1 MAAEEKPSP
10 RSQRPPGH
18 LEREETRLWRLALLF
33 MVLLAVALAV
43 LVWERLQSIPYHLGA
58 IAPGLLLLSVLF
70 AAYAYGRRREV
81 SELQVLLKDL
91 QDRVGVTPSED
102 QLDQLSQVILRSQ
115 RSFKELIDSFDD
127 VACAVSLDGTLR
139 TVNRRLSDLLRVPY
153 AEIVN
158 HKFDEFCETPVRGEI
173 EAGLGRFLERR
184 RWSGVVPVKLKNSA
198 RVLYFDCVLNAI
210 VKADEVVGASILAHD
225 VTDEREKEK
234 RFTELFETLQE
245 GVYFSTPE
253 GKLLDVNPALVAML
267 HYRNKEELLAL
278 EPNSLNFD
286 SGQSP
291 VLGRVAGD
299 RGSVRT
305 REVTLRRLDGTAAV
319 CLDTSRAVWDANGA
333 IIRYQGTLT
342 DITEKRT
349 MEMRIRQQE
358 QFRQKLLE
366 SFPDLILVVDLDERY
381 SFASSRI
388 RDLLGYRPEELVGK
402 KIEDMQ
408 DHSPEFLQLYRD
420 VASGRQLFASSEY
433 GALHRDGS
441 WRTMRAS
448 ASQLFDTE
456 NKLSGVIISVRDIT
470 VEKKF
475 EQQIIQS
482 ERLAAMGQMIGGFA
496 HELNNPLTAIL
507 GMSDLLKE
515 GETNEARN
523 RQLSILHQQ
532 ARRATEIVQNLMY
545 FSRPPAPGKSQV
557 DLNELVERTLHLHAY
572 SLRKNN
578 ITVDFLREQNLPP
591 VMGDPHQLMQVFLN
605 LVLNAEQAIREA
617 RDKGTLRIR
626 LDKTDKNVS
635 VIFQDDGPGIA
646 PDILPNIFDP
656 FYTTKRPGRGT
667 GLGLS
672 ICKAVLKE
680 HNGNIEAS
688 SAPGGGAVF
697 TVTLPITPV
706 A

>member
-1 MAAEEKPSP
+1 MAAEENHSP

-18 LEREETRLWRLALLF
+18 LEQEETRLWRLALLF

-58 IAPGLLLLSVLF
+58 IAPGLLILSVLF

-127 VACAVSLDGTLR
+127 VACAVSLDGTFR

-253 GKLLDVNPALVAML
+253 GKLLDVNPALVALL

-305 REVTLRRLDGTAAV
+305 REVTLRRQDGTAAV
-319 CLDTSRAVWDANGA
+319 CLDTSRAVWDASGA

-349 MEMRIRQQE
+349 METRIRQQE

-381 SFASSRI
+381 GFASSRI

-408 DHSPEFLQLYRD
+408 DHSAEFLQLYRD

-578 ITVDFLREQNLPP
+578 ITVDFLREQNLPQ

-617 RDKGTLRIR
+617 RDKGTLHIR
-626 LDKTDKNVS
+626 LGKTDKNVS
-635 VIFQDDGPGIA
+635 VTFQDDGPGIA

-688 SAPGGGAVF
+688 SAPGGGAAF
-697 TVTLPITPV
+697 TVTLPVTPL

>member
-1 MAAEEKPSP
+1 MAAEENRSP

-18 LEREETRLWRLALLF
+18 LEQEETRLWRLALLF

-58 IAPGLLLLSVLF
+58 IAPGLLILSVLF

-173 EAGLGRFLERR
+173 EDGLGRFLERR

-342 DITEKRT
+342 DITEQRT

-381 SFASSRI
+381 GFASSRI

-578 ITVDFLREQNLPP
+578 ITADFLREQNSPQ
-591 VMGDPHQLMQVFLN
+591 VTGDPHQLMQVFLN

-626 LDKTDKNVS
+626 LGKTDKNVS

-697 TVTLPITPV
+697 TVTLPITPL